1 MLSSRWV
8 PVIAPYQNS
17 EPDGGR
23 SKVMS
28 SATKD
33 QWMCNLVGGKLFILV
48 VPLASGGQLTSDL
61 TRSTGCPI
69 NPAVNRESEPITTG
83 PAAYTSHLAAL
94 KKEVSPQIL
103 PAFPSCFPK
112 HLSSRWLGC
121 LWRKIPHLYIIVCLL
136 TGGSRAFTADRK
148 HLFWP
153 SALKNLVQ
161 VKSDWSC
168 SSVTKGYQYL
178 GWFYG
183 IFVDDYQ
190 KHVLMSS
197 NAISIFYQIL
207 STTQCG
213 NCPFALNWQKQAY
226 NDNQQLTHAN

>member
-1 MLSSRWV
+1 MEAGQRSCPQPQRINGCVTWSVASFLSWYFWGSVNIW
-8 PVIAPYQNS
+8 PYS
-17 EPDGGR
+17 
-23 SKVMS
+23 
-28 SATKD
+28 
-33 QWMCNLVGGKLFILV
+33 
-48 VPLASGGQLTSDL
+48 
-61 TRSTGCPI
+61 STGCPI

-168 SSVTKGYQYL
+168 SSVTKGYQY
-178 GWFYG
+178 
-183 IFVDDYQ
+183 
-190 KHVLMSS
+190 
-197 NAISIFYQIL
+197 
-207 STTQCG
+207 
-213 NCPFALNWQKQAY
+213 
-226 NDNQQLTHAN
+226 